1 MKQVPKE
8 RSLSFQRLEL
18 VAEWD
23 ADSNYPDTPDTVS
36 VMSHKVVWW
45 KCRKGHRWKAE
56 IANRSRGQSCPRCF
70 GFFVYYGHYVRI

>member
-23 ADSNYPDTPDTVS
+23 ADSNYPDTPDTVC
-36 VMSHKVVWW
+36 VMSYKVVWW

-56 IANRSRGQSCPRCF
+56 IANRLRGQSCPRCF
-70 GFFVYYGHYVRI
+70 GFFVYYGHFVKI